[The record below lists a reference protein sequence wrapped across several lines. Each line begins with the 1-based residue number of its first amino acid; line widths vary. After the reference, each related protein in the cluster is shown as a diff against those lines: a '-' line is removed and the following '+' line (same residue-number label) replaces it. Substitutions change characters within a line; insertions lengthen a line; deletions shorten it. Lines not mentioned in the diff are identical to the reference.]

1 MGATINHQFTV
12 KLCKLWELL
21 GNTKRIIVHPIF
33 AQNLRFAAIIKI

>member
-1 MGATINHQFTV
+1 MGAAINHQFTV

-33 AQNLRFAAIIKI
+33 AQNLRFAATIKI